1 MALLRTPPDERD
13 HRRGDPDASVV
24 LVEYGDFQ
32 CPHCAAA
39 EPVIQELLGA
49 FEDLQ
54 QIYRHFPLSEVHPLA
69 DIAAQAAEFA
79 GEHGAFWQMHDA
91 LFASQARLSLP
102 AIFGIAGAL
111 NLPQSALREALEAET
126 YAGRVRDDF
135 LGGVR
140 SGVNG
145 TPCFFVNGARHDG
158 DYGFESLAAAI
169 LAARLAAAAPQ
180 PASTRHASPS
190 RDIRRQP

>member
-1 MALLRTPPDERD
+1 MALLRTPPNARD
-13 HRRGDPDASVV
+13 HRRGDSNASVV

-39 EPVIQELLGA
+39 EPVVHELLTA
-49 FEDLQ
+49 FDDLQ

-69 DIAAQAAEFA
+69 EIAAQAAEFA

-91 LFASQARLSLP
+91 LFASQAQLSLP

-111 NLPQSALREALEAET
+111 NLPQPALREALESGT
-126 YAGRVRDDF
+126 YAPKVRDDF
-135 LGGVR
+135 IGGVR

-158 DYGFESLAAAI
+158 AYSFEALSAAI
-169 LAARLAAAAPQ
+169 LAARPVAAPPQ
-180 PASTRHASPS
+180 PTSTHHAG
-190 RDIRRQP
+190 R